1 MIVNTAH
8 GEFNCRDITRTERRK
23 HYRKVKL
30 AFTKQNAEEL
40 HDLCDEFA
48 KIAFKDIDE
57 SLKGLS
63 ALQEDEVLIAIVCG
77 YMGIDL
83 EKQTGD

>member
-1 MIVNTAH
+1 MIVNTKN
-8 GEFNCRDITRTERRK
+8 GEFECRDITRAERRK
-23 HYRKVKL
+23 HLKKVKK
-30 AFTKQNAEEL
+30 AFAHQDSDEL
-40 HDLCDEFA
+40 HDLCDEFG

-63 ALQEDEVLIAIVCG
+63 ALQEDEVLVSVVCA

-83 EKQTGD
+83 EKQIGG

>member
-1 MIVNTAH
+1 MKVNTAH
-8 GEFNCRDITRTERRK
+8 GEFECRDITRTERRK

-30 AFTKQNAEEL
+30 AFVKQETDEL
-40 HDLCDEFA
+40 HKLCDEFA
-48 KIAFKDIDE
+48 KIAFKNIDK
-57 SLKGLS
+57 SLEGLT

-83 EKQTGD
+83 GKQIGG

>member
-1 MIVNTAH
+1 MKVNTDH
-8 GEFNCRDITRTERRK
+8 GEFECRDITRTERRK
-23 HYRKVKL
+23 HYKKVKL
-30 AFTKQNAEEL
+30 AFAKQDPEDL

-57 SLKGLS
+57 SLKGLT

-77 YMGIDL
+77 YMGVDL
-83 EKQTGD
+83 EKQTGG

>member
-1 MIVNTAH
+1 MKVNTDH
-8 GEFNCRDITRTERRK
+8 GEFECRDITRVERRK
-23 HYRKVKL
+23 HYKKVKL
-30 AFTKQNAEEL
+30 AFAKQDPEDL

-57 SLKGLS
+57 SLKGLT

-77 YMGIDL
+77 YMGVDL
-83 EKQTGD
+83 EKQTGG